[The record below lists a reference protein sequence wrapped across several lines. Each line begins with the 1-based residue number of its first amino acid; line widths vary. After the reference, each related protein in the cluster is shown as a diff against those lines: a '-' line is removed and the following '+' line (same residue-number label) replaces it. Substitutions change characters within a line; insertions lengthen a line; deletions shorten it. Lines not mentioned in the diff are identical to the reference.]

1 MNIKLTLGER
11 LKDLRVERNLKL
23 ETLAE
28 QTGLSKSA
36 LSKYESDD
44 VTDLS
49 IYAVTTLAEFY
60 GVTTDYLLGVTE
72 NKKRPDAV
80 LSDLHLSD
88 GAVDVLRNGKF
99 NHRLLCELIV
109 HENFQR
115 FMTDLEIYVDG
126 YVSANIQNLNAGLE
140 ATRQMLKKKYAADEN
155 DLYMS
160 TLKLGQIDEDEYFG
174 RVLYDELVAILKNI
188 KTEHRKDKTTADPQP
203 TLDDVKEKFAQALE
217 QGSQEEVVIHE
228 FCDRMQIPFEKI
240 SSEDF
245 SAFLRIL
252 SLSKQLKSSN
262 NMRGKASPI
271 PPNRKAVAVLCAQAE
286 ETQITGKP
294 PNLYRWT
301 AFDPFVGGIKY
312 VVIHPLADRFHQLFH
327 KLPETDAIFEA
338 QPVKEALAFC
348 TRIENRITV
357 VSYSVLLFLRQ
368 CADRFFILGFQT
380 KVICFF
386 LLAGFCLP
394 PLSKLALH
402 PLLNHQI
409 NQFFNIC
416 THKRPPYA
424 GRI

>member
-109 HENFQR
+109 HENFRR

-160 TLKLGQIDEDEYFG
+160 TLKRGQIDEDEYFG
-174 RVLYDELVAILKNI
+174 RVLYDELVDILKNI

-203 TLDDVKEKFAQALE
+203 TLDDVKEKFEQALE

-252 SLSKQLKSSN
+252 SLSKLLKNPN
-262 NMRGKASPI
+262 NMRGKAKS
-271 PPNRKAVAVLCAQAE
+271 
-286 ETQITGKP
+286 
-294 PNLYRWT
+294 
-301 AFDPFVGGIKY
+301 
-312 VVIHPLADRFHQLFH
+312 
-327 KLPETDAIFEA
+327 
-338 QPVKEALAFC
+338 QPYYMPK
-348 TRIENRITV
+348 
-357 VSYSVLLFLRQ
+357 
-368 CADRFFILGFQT
+368 
-380 KVICFF
+380 K
-386 LLAGFCLP
+386 
-394 PLSKLALH
+394 K
-402 PLLNHQI
+402 
-409 NQFFNIC
+409 
-416 THKRPPYA
+416 KR
-424 GRI
+424 R

>member
-109 HENFQR
+109 HENFRR

-203 TLDDVKEKFAQALE
+203 TLDDVKEKFEQAIQ
-217 QGSQEEVVIHE
+217 QGSDIEMLIHE
-228 FCDRMQIPFEKI
+228 FCDKLQIPFEKI

-252 SLSKQLKSSN
+252 SLSKLLKNPN

-271 PPNRKAVAVLCAQAE
+271 LPNRKARRKQ
-286 ETQITGKP
+286 K
-294 PNLYRWT
+294 
-301 AFDPFVGGIKY
+301 
-312 VVIHPLADRFHQLFH
+312 
-327 KLPETDAIFEA
+327 
-338 QPVKEALAFC
+338 
-348 TRIENRITV
+348 
-357 VSYSVLLFLRQ
+357 
-368 CADRFFILGFQT
+368 
-380 KVICFF
+380 
-386 LLAGFCLP
+386 
-394 PLSKLALH
+394 
-402 PLLNHQI
+402 
-409 NQFFNIC
+409 
-416 THKRPPYA
+416 
-424 GRI
+424 

>member
-11 LKDLRVERNLKL
+11 LKDLRVERHLKL

-99 NHRLLCELIV
+99 NHRLCELIV
-109 HENFQR
+109 HENFRR

-188 KTEHRKDKTTADPQP
+188 KTEHRKDKTTSDGAMVDNLMKELEDAQKLEGSADEKKIRTALKAIGINYDKLTEDERKLIKKILYKTAMLKPG
-203 TLDDVKEKFAQALE
+203 TLA
-217 QGSQEEVVIHE
+217 G
-228 FCDRMQIPFEKI
+228 
-240 SSEDF
+240 
-245 SAFLRIL
+245 
-252 SLSKQLKSSN
+252 N
-262 NMRGKASPI
+262 RGKH
-271 PPNRKAVAVLCAQAE
+271 R
-286 ETQITGKP
+286 
-294 PNLYRWT
+294 R
-301 AFDPFVGGIKY
+301 
-312 VVIHPLADRFHQLFH
+312 
-327 KLPETDAIFEA
+327 
-338 QPVKEALAFC
+338 
-348 TRIENRITV
+348 
-357 VSYSVLLFLRQ
+357 
-368 CADRFFILGFQT
+368 
-380 KVICFF
+380 
-386 LLAGFCLP
+386 
-394 PLSKLALH
+394 
-402 PLLNHQI
+402 
-409 NQFFNIC
+409 
-416 THKRPPYA
+416 
-424 GRI
+424 

>member
-11 LKDLRVERNLKL
+11 LKDLRVERHLKL

-109 HENFQR
+109 HENFRR

-188 KTEHRKDKTTADPQP
+188 KTEHRKWVLLLIAF
-203 TLDDVKEKFAQALE
+203 V
-217 QGSQEEVVIHE
+217 
-228 FCDRMQIPFEKI
+228 
-240 SSEDF
+240 
-245 SAFLRIL
+245 AFL
-252 SLSKQLKSSN
+252 
-262 NMRGKASPI
+262 
-271 PPNRKAVAVLCAQAE
+271 VLVYFIGACLNA
-286 ETQITGKP
+286 
-294 PNLYRWT
+294 T
-301 AFDPFVGGIKY
+301 A
-312 VVIHPLADRFHQLFH
+312 
-327 KLPETDAIFEA
+327 
-338 QPVKEALAFC
+338 EALTIISLC
-348 TRIENRITV
+348 IGILVIYLV
-357 VSYSVLLFLRQ
+357 VK
-368 CADRFFILGFQT
+368 AI
-380 KVICFF
+380 K
-386 LLAGFCLP
+386 
-394 PLSKLALH
+394 SK
-402 PLLNHQI
+402 
-409 NQFFNIC
+409 
-416 THKRPPYA
+416 
-424 GRI
+424 

>member
-11 LKDLRVERNLKL
+11 LKDLRVERHLKL

-203 TLDDVKEKFAQALE
+203 TLDDVKEKFEQALE

-252 SLSKQLKSSN
+252 SLSKMLKNPN
-262 NMRGKASPI
+262 NRRGKAKPQ
-271 PPNRKAVAVLCAQAE
+271 PYYAPKRK
-286 ETQITGKP
+286 
-294 PNLYRWT
+294 
-301 AFDPFVGGIKY
+301 
-312 VVIHPLADRFHQLFH
+312 
-327 KLPETDAIFEA
+327 
-338 QPVKEALAFC
+338 
-348 TRIENRITV
+348 
-357 VSYSVLLFLRQ
+357 
-368 CADRFFILGFQT
+368 
-380 KVICFF
+380 
-386 LLAGFCLP
+386 
-394 PLSKLALH
+394 
-402 PLLNHQI
+402 
-409 NQFFNIC
+409 
-416 THKRPPYA
+416 KR
-424 GRI
+424 R

>member
-203 TLDDVKEKFAQALE
+203 TLDDVKEKFEQAIG
-217 QGSQEEVVIHE
+217 QGSDTEMLIHE
-228 FCDRMQIPFEKI
+228 FCDKLQIPFEKI

-252 SLSKQLKSSN
+252 SLSKQLKSPN

-271 PPNRKAVAVLCAQAE
+271 PPNRKA
-286 ETQITGKP
+286 
-294 PNLYRWT
+294 R
-301 AFDPFVGGIKY
+301 
-312 VVIHPLADRFHQLFH
+312 R
-327 KLPETDAIFEA
+327 
-338 QPVKEALAFC
+338 
-348 TRIENRITV
+348 
-357 VSYSVLLFLRQ
+357 
-368 CADRFFILGFQT
+368 
-380 KVICFF
+380 
-386 LLAGFCLP
+386 
-394 PLSKLALH
+394 
-402 PLLNHQI
+402 
-409 NQFFNIC
+409 
-416 THKRPPYA
+416 KRK
-424 GRI
+424 

>member
-88 GAVDVLRNGKF
+88 GAVDVLRNGRF

-140 ATRQMLKKKYAADEN
+140 ATRQKHCKHFHQSNQCEESSAC
-155 DLYMS
+155 
-160 TLKLGQIDEDEYFG
+160 
-174 RVLYDELVAILKNI
+174 KNRLPRSNLI
-188 KTEHRKDKTTADPQP
+188 EQQC
-203 TLDDVKEKFAQALE
+203 KEK
-217 QGSQEEVVIHE
+217 
-228 FCDRMQIPFEKI
+228 
-240 SSEDF
+240 
-245 SAFLRIL
+245 SA
-252 SLSKQLKSSN
+252 N
-262 NMRGKASPI
+262 
-271 PPNRKAVAVLCAQAE
+271 
-286 ETQITGKP
+286 
-294 PNLYRWT
+294 
-301 AFDPFVGGIKY
+301 
-312 VVIHPLADRFHQLFH
+312 
-327 KLPETDAIFEA
+327 
-338 QPVKEALAFC
+338 
-348 TRIENRITV
+348 
-357 VSYSVLLFLRQ
+357 
-368 CADRFFILGFQT
+368 
-380 KVICFF
+380 
-386 LLAGFCLP
+386 
-394 PLSKLALH
+394 
-402 PLLNHQI
+402 
-409 NQFFNIC
+409 
-416 THKRPPYA
+416 
-424 GRI
+424 

>member
-109 HENFQR
+109 HENFRR

-188 KTEHRKDKTTADPQP
+188 KTEHVTDKTTSDGAAI
-203 TLDDVKEKFAQALE
+203 EQA
-217 QGSQEEVVIHE
+217 
-228 FCDRMQIPFEKI
+228 R
-240 SSEDF
+240 
-245 SAFLRIL
+245 
-252 SLSKQLKSSN
+252 KQLEDAQKFEGSPLEKKMNVLMGQIGIDYSKLTKEEQMTLLRVFNKSSMLKHRTKAG
-262 NMRGKASPI
+262 MRGKHRDYI
-271 PPNRKAVAVLCAQAE
+271 DVEIQTL
-286 ETQITGKP
+286 TIFTG
-294 PNLYRWT
+294 R
-301 AFDPFVGGIKY
+301 
-312 VVIHPLADRFHQLFH
+312 
-327 KLPETDAIFEA
+327 
-338 QPVKEALAFC
+338 
-348 TRIENRITV
+348 
-357 VSYSVLLFLRQ
+357 
-368 CADRFFILGFQT
+368 
-380 KVICFF
+380 
-386 LLAGFCLP
+386 
-394 PLSKLALH
+394 
-402 PLLNHQI
+402 
-409 NQFFNIC
+409 
-416 THKRPPYA
+416 
-424 GRI
+424 

>member
-160 TLKLGQIDEDEYFG
+160 TLKMGQIDEDEYFG

-203 TLDDVKEKFAQALE
+203 TLEDIKDKFQRDIQ
-217 QGSQEEVVIHE
+217 QGSSTETMIHV
-228 FCDRMQIPFEKI
+228 FCDKKQIPFEKI

-252 SLSKQLKSSN
+252 SLSKMIKNPN
-262 NMRGKASPI
+262 NMRGKAKAYPVH
-271 PPNRKAVAVLCAQAE
+271 PQRYRK
-286 ETQITGKP
+286 K
-294 PNLYRWT
+294 
-301 AFDPFVGGIKY
+301 
-312 VVIHPLADRFHQLFH
+312 
-327 KLPETDAIFEA
+327 
-338 QPVKEALAFC
+338 
-348 TRIENRITV
+348 
-357 VSYSVLLFLRQ
+357 
-368 CADRFFILGFQT
+368 
-380 KVICFF
+380 
-386 LLAGFCLP
+386 
-394 PLSKLALH
+394 
-402 PLLNHQI
+402 
-409 NQFFNIC
+409 
-416 THKRPPYA
+416 
-424 GRI
+424 